1 MLNPFITKKLFQGVV
16 LELRAIITSY
26 CQDFFVKLAL
36 CLLGKINEG
45 DLRLVLGFEEEDP
58 CIS

>member
-1 MLNPFITKKLFQGVV
+1 MLNPFITKKFFQAVV

-26 CQDFFVKLAL
+26 CQDLFVKLAL
-36 CLLGKINEG
+36 CLLGKINKG

-58 CIS
+58 CIP